1 MNVDAT
7 SLRRIDVHTTSFLRH
22 VPAGLYPLQAN
33 NKHIISMKRDS
44 LFYSFRNGKNVS
56 TEEKKL
62 FVSIFKIAGDGKSI
76 NHFFEDD
83 GEDTLSIYGRLYQVT
98 LMEYCNVVREL
109 ITGFNLPN
117 EYRS

>member
-1 MNVDAT
+1 M
-7 SLRRIDVHTTSFLRH
+7 
-22 VPAGLYPLQAN
+22 
-33 NKHIISMKRDS
+33 KHIISVKRDS
-44 LFYSFRNGKNVS
+44 WFYSFRNGRNVSVFFYSFRNGKNVS
-56 TEEKKL
+56 PEENKL

-76 NHFFEDD
+76 DHFFEDD